1 MSQTDQ
7 KVALVTGASRGIG
20 SAIATSL
27 AQRGMMVVGTATSE
41 QGAASISAHL
51 SEWGGVGRVLNVTDP
66 DSIAACLES
75 VRTELGDPLVLVN
88 NAGITQDNLLMRMK
102 EDEWHSVVDTN
113 LNALYRLCKGCLRG
127 MTKSQM
133 GQGD

>member
-88 NAGITQDNLLMRMK
+88 NAG
-102 EDEWHSVVDTN
+102 S
-113 LNALYRLCKGCLRG
+113 LRII
-127 MTKSQM
+127 S
-133 GQGD
+133 